1 MNHLPSLQTL
11 RALDAAARHGSY
23 SAAAEELGLTHGAI
37 SHRIRELE
45 EHLHVQLFRRAGRT
59 MAPTK
64 EAIALLAQVRE
75 ALTVLGRAF
84 PKPVARGEARVT
96 VGVHPALATC
106 WLVKRLGAFMEA
118 YPDIGIT
125 VMSTA
130 DLADFLSPEVDIAIR
145 YGDGGWPNA
154 SSERLVGE
162 TRFPVCTPAY
172 RDAHDLREPA
182 DLARVRLL
190 RHSWQPW
197 ADWLRAARL
206 DLKEPVSGLTLSDSA
221 MLLEAAL
228 SGQGVALA
236 RRRFAMD
243 DLASGRLVRPFEV
256 EVEDGYAY
264 YLVWREGYSLST
276 PVNLFRD
283 WLRKAFQ
290 QD

>member
-45 EHLHVQLFRRAGRT
+45 EHLHVQLFRRAGRS

-75 ALTVLGRAF
+75 ALAVLGRAF
-84 PKPVARGEARVT
+84 PKPVVRGEARVT
-96 VGVHPALATC
+96 IGVHPALATR
-106 WLVKRLGAFMEA
+106 WLVKRLGSFMQS
-118 YPDIGIT
+118 YPDIALTI
-125 VMSTA
+125 MSTA

-154 SSERLVGE
+154 SSEHLAGE

-172 RDAHDLREPA
+172 RDTHALRQPA
-182 DLARVRLL
+182 DLARATLL

-197 ADWLRAARL
+197 ADWLRAAQV
-206 DLKEPVSGLTLSDSA
+206 DLKEPPSGLTVSDSA
-221 MLLEAAL
+221 MLIEAAL

-236 RRRFAMD
+236 RRRFALD
-243 DLASGRLVRPFEV
+243 DLTAGRLVRPFAT
-256 EVEDGYAY
+256 EVEDGYSY
-264 YLVWREGYSLST
+264 YLVCREGHSLSAAAA
-276 PVNLFRD
+276 LFRE
-283 WLRKAFQ
+283 WLRQSFRNE
-290 QD
+290 

>member
-1 MNHLPSLQTL
+1 MHHLPSLQTL

-45 EHLHVQLFRRAGRT
+45 EQMQVQLFRRAGRA

-64 EAIALLAQVRE
+64 EAVALLAQVRE
-75 ALTVLGRAF
+75 ALAVLTRAF
-84 PKPVARGEARVT
+84 PRPVARGEARVT
-96 VGVHPALATC
+96 IGVHPALATR
-106 WLVKRLGAFMEA
+106 WLVKRLGSFMDA
-118 YPDIGIT
+118 HPGISIT
-125 VMSTA
+125 IMSTA

-162 TRFPVCTPAY
+162 TRFPVCTPAF
-172 RDAHDLREPA
+172 RAAHDLRTPA
-182 DLARVRLL
+182 DLARVPLL

-206 DLKEPVSGLTLSDSA
+206 DLKEPATGLTLSDSA
-221 MLLEAAL
+221 MLIEAAL

-236 RRRFAMD
+236 RRRFAQD
-243 DLASGRLVRPFEV
+243 DLAAGRLVRPFDI

-264 YLVWREGYSLST
+264 YLVWREGHAPSA

-290 QD
+290 YD